1 MGNRQYIRPLLP
13 EERRF
18 ASDNYHLITEF
29 LKRSKLDAEEFF
41 DVVVFEFLLSVEIY
55 LNNTELQSRCNF
67 EAVSYMHMKRA
78 VYRYFREQKTM
89 KRSSAA
95 GDDIS
100 FEEID
105 AYIGESVCSMSNE
118 DSLEYRETIQRIETL
133 LTEEQRKI
141 FVEKLDG
148 YSLKEISDN
157 NGINAKRVYK
167 QFGRI
172 KSIVG
177 AVMEA

>member
-1 MGNRQYIRPLLP
+1 MGNKQYIRPLSP
-13 EERRF
+13 EERKY

-55 LNNTELQSRCNF
+55 LNNTELQKRCNF
-67 EAVSYMHMKRA
+67 EEVSYMHMKRA
-78 VYRYFREQKTM
+78 VYRHFREQKTM

-95 GDDIS
+95 GADIS
-100 FEEID
+100 FEEIED
-105 AYIGESVCSMSNE
+105 YVGESVYSMSNE
-118 DSLEYRETIQRIETL
+118 ESLEYRETVQRIEVL

-148 YSLKEISDN
+148 YSLKEIADN

-172 KSIVG
+172 KNIVG

>member
-1 MGNRQYIRPLLP
+1 MGNRQYIRPLSP

-29 LKRSKLDAEEFF
+29 LKRSKLDVEEFF

-78 VYRYFREQKTM
+78 VYRHFREQKTM
-89 KRSSAA
+89 KRSSVA
-95 GDDIS
+95 GVVS

-105 AYIGESVCSMSNE
+105 AYVGESVYSMSNE
-118 DSLEYRETIQRIETL
+118 VLLEYRETIQRIETL

-148 YSLKEISDN
+148 YSLKEIADN

-172 KSIVG
+172 KNIVG